1 MSEIKIQ
8 ELFKIGAHFGHQKRF
23 WNPKMHEY
31 VYGVRNNIHI
41 LNLEKTVP
49 LIEDAL
55 NFISS
60 IAANNGT
67 VLFVGTKRSAG
78 KIIEQYAERCGMPY
92 VSHRWLGGMLTNFKT
107 IKQSINRLKELESQS
122 ANGSFEKITKKEAL
136 LRTREMEKLSR
147 NLKGIK
153 DMESMPDA
161 IFIIDARHEHI
172 AISEAKALAKKIPV
186 VAVVDTNSSPINVDY
201 VIPSNDDGR
210 RVIEYYISHV
220 TEAIM
225 NANVDIVEEFVEVQ
239 AETEDSATDAEVS
252 EENADAVQETAE
264 AVEVAEASEPVEA
277 EAAPEEVAPAEEVAE
292 STEAAA
298 PVEEATES
306 TEETASAEEA
316 PEASEAETTEAA
328 EVTESTEQASDTEK
342 KSS

>member
-306 TEETASAEEA
+306 TEETAPAEEA
-316 PEASEAETTEAA
+316 TEASEAETTEAV